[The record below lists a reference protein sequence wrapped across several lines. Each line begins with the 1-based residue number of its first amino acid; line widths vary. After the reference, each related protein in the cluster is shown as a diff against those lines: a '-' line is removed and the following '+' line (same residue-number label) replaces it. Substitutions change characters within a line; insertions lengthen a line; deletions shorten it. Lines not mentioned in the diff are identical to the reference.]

1 MGKNITNKPFTE
13 TKRRQM
19 TGEFWKPKR
28 PTTLKQVLTK
38 HCLSENLNPQDFVS
52 WFMKEVA
59 PDVNI
64 ELDRREQAR
73 YEAKQAFQAKQKI
86 QNLPENRIPN
96 LYLIHKKKPE
106 KLEEIITNY
115 SLEDL
120 FRVRRLC
127 IQNKFV
133 TLLGAAQP
141 EFLSWL
147 NTKISQRV
155 QEGKSDHKG
164 TKEKLRELIFRKS

>member
-28 PTTLKQVLTK
+28 PTTLK

-64 ELDRREQAR
+64 KLDRREQAR

-106 KLEEIITNY
+106 KLEEIINNY
-115 SLEDL
+115 SLNDL
-120 FRVRRLC
+120 FKVRRLC

-133 TLLGAAQP
+133 TLLGASQP

-155 QEGKSDHKG
+155 QEGEPTKT